1 MKEKCYLSVLKL
13 LKFLLEVISR
23 QNAACYL
30 SNSQFK
36 AHSGTSNFRHVYL
49 LNKKKQK
56 KHISLPN
63 ITWFAATY
71 LDSLRRSVDSAWLKT
86 KEDGGVI
93 YQWLLSPNQWL
104 KRSMKSQITPVCSAD
119 AAHRGLITPSLS
131 AARPFS
137 EAAPD
142 WALCPWLCRPAAAP
156 FASAGE
162 VSRAA
167 AQQNTLIISLNHCAV
182 MGHRSCQL
190 WWNETEDRKRACH
203 RCGHAG
209 RSCPSR
215 HLRFL
220 CILCIFP

>member
-1 MKEKCYLSVLKL
+1 MLFVQFSVQ
-13 LKFLLEVISR
+13 S
-23 QNAACYL
+23 
-30 SNSQFK
+30 SQWHFQF
-36 AHSGTSNFRHVYL
+36 STCVFI
-49 LNKKKQK
+49 KKKRRR
-56 KHISLPN
+56 HISLPN
-63 ITWFAATY
+63 ITWFATTY

-86 KEDGGVI
+86 KDDGGVI

-119 AAHRGLITPSLS
+119 AAHRGLITPTLS

-142 WALCPWLCRPAAAP
+142 WALCPPLCRPAAAA
-156 FASAGE
+156 FANAGE
-162 VSRAA
+162 VSWAA

-182 MGHRSCQL
+182 IGHRSCQL

-203 RCGHAG
+203 RYGHTG

-215 HLRFL
+215 HLYFL
-220 CILCIFP
+220 YILYIFL